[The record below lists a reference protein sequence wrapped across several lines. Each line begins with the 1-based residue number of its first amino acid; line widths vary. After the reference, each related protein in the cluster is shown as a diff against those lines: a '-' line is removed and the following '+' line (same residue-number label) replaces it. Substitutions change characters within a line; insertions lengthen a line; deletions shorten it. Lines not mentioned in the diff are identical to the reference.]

1 MKTLHSNKVCVGYD
15 TREHKKP
22 SKKHYYLKLRT
33 VLGFPVL
40 FQKGCQPIMPKLLRF
55 RPFCFLKQKHWAA
68 IW

>member
-1 MKTLHSNKVCVGYD
+1 MQY
-15 TREHKKP
+15 KKLETTYILFQP
-22 SKKHYYLKLRT
+22 STKHYFLKFRP
-33 VLGFPVL
+33 VLGFPVH